1 MTFFE
6 RCESIA
12 KQKNISL
19 NELGRQV
26 GVSGAAINGWK
37 NGSFPKVDVALKVAK
52 VLGVSVEYL
61 VTGDVLSAEETEFIN
76 LYRQIPKLYREI
88 TRDMMVN
95 FSKADD
101 PGDNYVTYK
110 ASSFNGIE
118 ED

>member
-61 VTGDVLSAEETEFIN
+61 VTGDVLSAEEAN
-76 LYRQIPKLYREI
+76 VLKMYRQIPKMYKNMAKSVLKQ
-88 TRDMMVN
+88 
-95 FSKADD
+95 FSEADD
-101 PGDNYVTYK
+101 PGDDFIEFDFT
-110 ASSFNGIE
+110 SSE
-118 ED
+118 